1 MTPQTGP
8 GQGIGRMR
16 AVRVN
21 ALSED
26 ITAVDLEEIDLPDPG
41 EGEVQIRIR
50 ACAVNFP
57 DLLMVQGKYQFKP
70 PMPFTPGMEAA
81 GDIVAVGSG
90 VTQFAVG
97 DKVVAGLRTGGMAE
111 GANTAAAG
119 CRRMPEAMSYEEAAG
134 YTTAYLTAYVS
145 LVRRGHLEAGETL
158 LVHGAAG
165 GVGMAAVDLGKQ
177 MGATV
182 IATASSKAKLDVLTA
197 RGADHVINVADGF
210 KDTVKDL
217 TGGRGADVVYDPV
230 GGDVFDESVRCI
242 AWGGRLLVIGF
253 ASGRIPDI
261 SVNMPLIKGFSV
273 VGVRAGEYGRKDP
286 AKGAENIAAI
296 DEMATKGTIRPYVH
310 ASFPLDKAAEAM
322 CQLRDR
328 QVIGKVVVTP

>member
-1 MTPQTGP
+1 MK
-8 GQGIGRMR
+8 

-26 ITAVDLEEIDLPDPG
+26 ITDVVIEDIDLPTPG
-41 EGEVQIRIR
+41 DGEVQIRIR

-81 GDIVAVGSG
+81 GDVVAVGSG
-90 VTQFAVG
+90 VETFSVG

-111 GANTAAAG
+111 MANTQASG
-119 CRRMPEAMSYEEAAG
+119 CRPMPAAMSYEEAAG

-182 IATASSKAKLDVLTA
+182 IATASSQEKLDILKT
-197 RGADHVINVADGF
+197 RGADHVINVNDGF
-210 KDTVKDL
+210 KDKVKEL
-217 TGGRGADVVYDPV
+217 TGGQGADVIYDPV

-253 ASGRIPDI
+253 ASGRIPDV

-273 VGVRAGEYGRKDP
+273 VGVRAGEYGRRDP
-286 AKGAENIAAI
+286 AKGAQNIAAI
-296 DEMATKGTIRPYVH
+296 DEMATAGTIRPYVC
-310 ASFPLDKAAEAM
+310 ATFSLNQAAEAM

-328 QVIGKVVVTP
+328 RVIGKVVVTP

>member
-1 MTPQTGP
+1 MK
-8 GQGIGRMR
+8 

-21 ALSED
+21 TLSED
-26 ITAVDLEEIDLPDPG
+26 ITDIAIEDIDLPAPG

-81 GDIVAVGSG
+81 GDVVAVGPG
-90 VTQFAVG
+90 VETFAVG

-111 GANTAAAG
+111 MANTQANG
-119 CRRMPEAMSYEEAAG
+119 CRKMPAAMSYEEAAG

-145 LVRRGHLEAGETL
+145 LVRRGDLQAGETL

-177 MGATV
+177 IGATV
-182 IATASSKAKLDVLTA
+182 IATASSKEKLDVLA
-197 RGADHVINVADGF
+197 GRGADHVINVKDGF
-210 KDTVKDL
+210 KDQVKNL
-217 TGGRGADVVYDPV
+217 TNGQGADVIYDPV

-242 AWGGRLLVIGF
+242 AWGGRLLIIGF
-253 ASGRIPDI
+253 ASGRIPDV

-273 VGVRAGEYGRKDP
+273 VGVRAGEYGRRDP

-296 DEMATKGTIRPYVH
+296 DEMAAKGTIRPYVY
-310 ASFPLDKAAEAM
+310 ATFGLNQAAEAM

-328 QVIGKVVVTP
+328 HVIGKVVVTP

>member
-1 MTPQTGP
+1 MSGDA
-8 GQGIGRMR
+8 GLGRMR

-26 ITAVDLEEIDLPDPG
+26 ITAVDMEEIDLPAPG

-70 PMPFTPGMEAA
+70 PLPFTPGMEAA
-81 GDIVAVGSG
+81 GDIVAVGPG
-90 VTQFAVG
+90 VTAFAPG

-119 CRRMPEAMSYEEAAG
+119 CRAMPEAMSYEEAAG

-145 LVRRGHLEAGETL
+145 LVRRGHLAAGETL

-182 IATASSKAKLDVLTA
+182 IATASSQEKLDVLA
-197 RGADHVINVADGF
+197 DRGADHVINVADGF
-210 KDTVKDL
+210 KDRVKEL
-217 TGGRGADVVYDPV
+217 TGGRGADVIYDPV

-273 VGVRAGEYGRKDP
+273 VGVRAGEYGRRDP
-286 AKGAENIAAI
+286 EKGAENIAAI
-296 DEMATKGTIRPYVH
+296 DAMAAKGTIRPYVY
-310 ASFPLDKAAEAM
+310 ASFPLDQAAEAM

-328 QVIGKVVVTP
+328 RVIGKVVVTP

>member
-1 MTPQTGP
+1 MK
-8 GQGIGRMR
+8 

-26 ITAVDLEEIDLPDPG
+26 ITDVDIEDIDLPLPG
-41 EGEVQIRIR
+41 DGEVQIRIR

-90 VTQFAVG
+90 VESFHVG

-111 GANTAAAG
+111 MANTAASS
-119 CRRMPEAMSYEEAAG
+119 CRPMPATMSYEEAAG

-145 LVRRGHLEAGETL
+145 LVRRGDLQAGETL

-177 MGATV
+177 LGATV
-182 IATASSKAKLDVLTA
+182 IATASSQEKLDVLAA
-197 RGADHVINVADGF
+197 RGADHVINVTDGF
-210 KDTVKDL
+210 KDKVKEL
-217 TGGRGADVVYDPV
+217 TNGQGADVIYDPV

-242 AWGGRLLVIGF
+242 AWGGRLLIIGF
-253 ASGRIPDI
+253 ASGRIPDV

-273 VGVRAGEYGRKDP
+273 VGVRAGEYGRRDP

-296 DEMATKGTIRPYVH
+296 DEMAAKGTIRPYVC
-310 ASFPLDKAAEAM
+310 ATFSLNQAAEAM

-328 QVIGKVVVTP
+328 RVIGKVVVTP

>member
-1 MTPQTGP
+1 MNSTAVK
-8 GQGIGRMR
+8 

-21 ALSED
+21 ALSDDITDIDLED
-26 ITAVDLEEIDLPDPG
+26 IELAAPGPD
-41 EGEVQIRIR
+41 EVQIRIR
-50 ACAVNFP
+50 ACAINFP

-81 GDIVAVGSG
+81 GDVVQVGKD
-90 VTQFAVG
+90 VTDFSVG
-97 DKVVAGLRTGGMAE
+97 DKVVAGLRTGGLAE
-111 GANTAAAG
+111 GANTLASS
-119 CRRMPEAMSYEEAAG
+119 CRVMPNGMSYEEAAG
-134 YTTAYLTAYVS
+134 YTTAYLTAYVA
-145 LVRRGHLEAGETL
+145 LVRRGALQAGETL

-182 IATASSKAKLDVLTA
+182 IATASSARKLDVLKE
-197 RGADHVINVADGF
+197 RGADHVLNVADGF
-210 KDTVKDL
+210 KDTVKEL
-217 TGGRGADVVYDPV
+217 TGGQGADVIYDPV

-253 ASGRIPDI
+253 ASGRIPDV

-273 VGVRAGEYGRKDP
+273 VGVRAGEYGRRAP
-286 AKGAENIAAI
+286 QKGAENIAAI
-296 DEMATKGTIRPYVH
+296 DEMARAGTIRPYVS
-310 ASFPLDKAAEAM
+310 ASFPLNQAAEAM

>member
-1 MTPQTGP
+1 MSG
-8 GQGIGRMR
+8 GAGLGRMR

-26 ITAVDLEEIDLPDPG
+26 ITAVDMEEIDLPDPG

-70 PMPFTPGMEAA
+70 PLPFTPGMEAA
-81 GDIVAVGSG
+81 GDVVAVGPG
-90 VTQFAVG
+90 VTAFAPG

-111 GANTAAAG
+111 GANTPASS
-119 CRRMPEAMSYEEAAG
+119 CRAMPETMSYEEAAG

-182 IATASSKAKLDVLTA
+182 IATASSQEKLDVLA
-197 RGADHVINVADGF
+197 DRGADHVINVADGF
-210 KDTVKDL
+210 RDKVKDL
-217 TGGRGADVVYDPV
+217 TGGHGADVIYDPV

-273 VGVRAGEYGRKDP
+273 VGVRAGEYGRRDP
-286 AKGAENIAAI
+286 EKGAENIAAI
-296 DEMATKGTIRPYVH
+296 DAMAAKGTIRPYVY
-310 ASFPLDKAAEAM
+310 ASFPLDQAAEAM

-328 QVIGKVVVTP
+328 RVIGKVVVTP

>member
-1 MTPQTGP
+1 
-8 GQGIGRMR
+8 MR

-26 ITAVDLEEIDLPDPG
+26 ITAVDMEEIDLPAPG

-70 PMPFTPGMEAA
+70 PLPFTPGMEAA
-81 GDIVAVGSG
+81 GDIVAVGPG
-90 VTQFAVG
+90 VSAFAPG

-111 GANTAAAG
+111 GANTPAAS
-119 CRRMPEAMSYEEAAG
+119 CRAMPEAMSYEEAAG

-182 IATASSKAKLDVLTA
+182 IATASSQEKLDVLA
-197 RGADHVINVADGF
+197 DRGADHVINVADGF
-210 KDTVKDL
+210 KDRVKEL
-217 TGGRGADVVYDPV
+217 AGGRGADVIYDPV

-273 VGVRAGEYGRKDP
+273 VGVRAGEYGRRDP
-286 AKGAENIAAI
+286 EKGAENIAAI
-296 DEMATKGTIRPYVH
+296 DAMAAKGTIRPYVY
-310 ASFPLDKAAEAM
+310 ASFPLDQAAEAM

-328 QVIGKVVVTP
+328 RVIGKVVVTP

>member
-134 YTTAYLTAYVS
+134 YTTAYLS
-145 LVRRGHLEAGETL
+145 
-158 LVHGAAG
+158 
-165 GVGMAAVDLGKQ
+165 
-177 MGATV
+177 
-182 IATASSKAKLDVLTA
+182 
-197 RGADHVINVADGF
+197 
-210 KDTVKDL
+210 
-217 TGGRGADVVYDPV
+217 ADVVYDPV

>member
-1 MTPQTGP
+1 MSG
-8 GQGIGRMR
+8 GAGLGRMR

-26 ITAVDLEEIDLPDPG
+26 ITAVDMEEIDLPAPG

-70 PMPFTPGMEAA
+70 PLPFTPGMEAA
-81 GDIVAVGSG
+81 GEIVAVGPG
-90 VTQFAVG
+90 VTAFAPG

-111 GANTAAAG
+111 GTNTPAAS
-119 CRRMPEAMSYEEAAG
+119 CRAMPATMSYEEAAG

-145 LVRRGHLEAGETL
+145 LARRGHLEAGETL

-182 IATASSKAKLDVLTA
+182 IATASSQEKLDVLA
-197 RGADHVINVADGF
+197 DRGADHVINVADGF
-210 KDTVKDL
+210 KDRVKEL
-217 TGGRGADVVYDPV
+217 TGGRGADVIYDPV

-273 VGVRAGEYGRKDP
+273 VGVRAGEYGRRDP
-286 AKGAENIAAI
+286 EKGAENIAAI
-296 DEMATKGTIRPYVH
+296 DAMAAKGTIRPYVY
-310 ASFPLDKAAEAM
+310 ASFPLDQAAEAM

-328 QVIGKVVVTP
+328 RVIGKVVVTP